1 MELFILGCMIP
12 IVLGVCVLLVGAG
25 PRACPGAGNHRVGL
39 PNAVFPRL
47 GSRLPLQ
54 AAPWIA
60 AFGVWLGC
68 GIAAVPVISTLAGH
82 VPEALQIAW
91 NMPGGSL
98 SFGLDG
104 LSAFFCLPILLVSP
118 LAALYGCTYLAHEK
132 KPLGP
137 VSFFYNVLTASML
150 LLLAA
155 RNGLL
160 FLILW
165 EIMAISS
172 FFLVIFD
179 DEHAHVRQAGWT
191 YLFAAH
197 LGTGAL
203 LVMFALLGAQAH
215 SLDFD
220 LMAKAALSPT
230 LAGILFALAV
240 VGFGTKA
247 GFIPLHVWLP
257 EAHPAAPSHVSAL
270 MSGVMI
276 KTGIY
281 GLLRALTLLGSPS
294 AAWGW
299 TLVIIG
305 LVSGI
310 LGVAF
315 ALAQHDLKRLLA
327 YHSVENIGIIAL
339 GIGAGLL
346 GIVWQQPILTVLG
359 FSGGI
364 LHVLNHAVFKSL
376 LFLGAGA
383 VVHSTGTRDIDH
395 LGGLIKSMRWT
406 AVTFV
411 IASAAISGLPPFNG
425 FVSEFLIYIAGF
437 SGVRAGAPG
446 TVILAIAV
454 GGGLAMIG
462 GLAAACFAKAF
473 GVVFL
478 GAPRS
483 SHATHAEEVGA
494 AMRWPMAALA
504 AACLGIGLLAPAVVK
519 LVLPAVSVVC
529 SVPVTA
535 SRSTGILPVSSMGV
549 PPMNMPDHHGQDA
562 RDTHGR
568 DAHATET
575 PYGVTTNESVT
586 TALGSL
592 TSIVHVSA
600 ALLLLAMGLLLVRRY
615 LPRGREETATGT
627 WDCGYARP
635 TARMQYTASSFA
647 QPLTDLF
654 KILLRTRKQ
663 SDAPSG
669 FFPLRATFETHTP
682 DAAREHVF
690 APLLRLIDRALSP
703 IRRMQHGR
711 IHEYLLYIALVL
723 ILLLIWKAGGRP

>member
-1 MELFILGCMIP
+1 MEAFILGCLVP
-12 IVLGVCVLLVGAG
+12 IVLGVCVL
-25 PRACPGAGNHRVGL
+25 PIRR
-39 PNAVFPRL
+39 
-47 GSRLPLQ
+47 SK

-82 VPEALQIAW
+82 VSPALQIAW
-91 NMPGGSL
+91 SMPGGSL
-98 SFGLDG
+98 TFGLDG
-104 LSAFFCLPILLVSP
+104 LSAFFCLPILLVAP
-118 LAALYGCTYLAHEK
+118 LAALYGCTYMAREK
-132 KPLGP
+132 KPLGSA
-137 VSFFYNVLTASML
+137 SFFYNVLIASML
-150 LLLAA
+150 LLLTA

-160 FLILW
+160 FLVIW

-172 FFLVIFD
+172 FFLVVFD

-191 YLFAAH
+191 YLVAAH
-197 LGTGAL
+197 IGTGAL
-203 LVMFALLGAQAH
+203 LVLFALLGKQAN

-230 LAGILFALAV
+230 MATILFVLAV
-240 VGFGTKA
+240 IGFGTKA

-281 GLLRALTLLGSPS
+281 GLLRILTLLGNPS

-299 TLVIIG
+299 MLVIIG

-346 GIVWQQPILTVLG
+346 GLAWNQPALAMLG
-359 FSGGI
+359 FGGGI

-406 AVTFV
+406 AVTFL

-425 FVSEFLIYIAGF
+425 FVSEFLIYIAALG
-437 SGVRAGAPG
+437 GVRSEAPG

-454 GGGLAMIG
+454 AGGLALIG

-478 GAPRS
+478 GEPRS

-494 AMRWPMAALA
+494 AMRWPMVVLA

-519 LVLPAVSVVC
+519 MVLPAVSVVC
-529 SVPVTA
+529 GVPVKA
-535 SRSTGILPVSSMGV
+535 LKE
-549 PPMNMPDHHGQDA
+549 A
-562 RDTHGR
+562 
-568 DAHATET
+568 
-575 PYGVTTNESVT
+575 PYAVTTDL
-586 TALGSL
+586 AMGSL
-592 TSIVHVSA
+592 TGIVYVSA
-600 ALLLLAMGLLLVRRY
+600 SLLVLVICLLLIRRH
-615 LPRGREETATGT
+615 LPRGKEETATGT

-635 TARMQYTASSFA
+635 TPRMEYTASSFA

-654 KILLRTRKQ
+654 QIFLGTRKHGT
-663 SDAPSG
+663 APNG
-669 FFPLRATFETHTP
+669 FFPQPTTFETQTP
-682 DAAREHVF
+682 DAAREYLF
-690 APLLRLIDRALSP
+690 APLFRLIDRFLSP
-703 IRRMQHGR
+703 MRRMQHGR

-723 ILLLIWKAGGRP
+723 VLLLIWKAGGAQ

>member
-1 MELFILGCMIP
+1 MKDRYMEVFILGCIIP
-12 IVLGVCVLLVGAG
+12 IVLGAFALPIRR
-25 PRACPGAGNHRVGL
+25 PRI
-39 PNAVFPRL
+39 
-47 GSRLPLQ
+47 
-54 AAPWIA
+54 APWVA

-68 GIAAVPVISTLAGH
+68 GIAAVPVIRALAGG
-82 VPEALQIAW
+82 VPLSLQIAW

-98 SFGLDG
+98 TFGLDG

-118 LAALYGCTYLAHEK
+118 LAAVYGCQYLAHEK

-150 LLLAA
+150 LLLTA

-160 FLILW
+160 FLVIW
-165 EIMAISS
+165 EVMAISS

-191 YLFAAH
+191 YLVASH

-203 LVMFALLGAQAH
+203 LVLFALLGRQAN

-220 LMAKAALSPT
+220 LMAKAVLSPT
-230 LAGILFALAV
+230 MAGILFALAV
-240 VGFGTKA
+240 IGFGTKA

-281 GLLRALTLLGSPS
+281 GLLRIVTMLGHPA

-339 GIGAGLL
+339 GLGAGLL
-346 GIVWQQPILTVLG
+346 GLAWDQPVLVVLG
-359 FSGGI
+359 FGGGI
-364 LHVLNHAVFKSL
+364 LHVLNHAIFKSL

-406 AVTFV
+406 AATFA

-425 FVSEFLIYIAGF
+425 FVSEFLIYLAGF
-437 SGVRAGAPG
+437 RGVRADAPG

-473 GVVFL
+473 GIVFL
-478 GAPRS
+478 GEPRS

-494 AMRWPMAALA
+494 AMRWPMVVLA

-519 LVLPAVSVVC
+519 MVLPAVRTVA
-529 SVPVTA
+529 PAT
-535 SRSTGILPVSSMGV
+535 LPPELM
-549 PPMNMPDHHGQDA
+549 
-562 RDTHGR
+562 
-568 DAHATET
+568 
-575 PYGVTTNESVT
+575 TTT
-586 TALGSL
+586 MGSL
-592 TSIVHVSA
+592 MGIVCMST
-600 ALLLLAMGLLLVRRY
+600 ALLLLAIGFYLIRRS
-615 LPRGREETATGT
+615 LPRGKEETATGT

-654 KILLRTRKQ
+654 KIVLGTRKQ
-663 SDAPSG
+663 GSAPSG
-669 FFPLRATFETHTP
+669 FFPQRATFETQTP
-682 DAAREHVF
+682 DAAREHLFV
-690 APLLRLIDRALSP
+690 PLFRLIDRALSP
-703 IRRMQHGR
+703 VRRMQHGR

-723 ILLLIWKAGGRP
+723 ILLLIWKAGGRS

>member
-1 MELFILGCMIP
+1 MKDRCMEVFILGCIIP
-12 IVLGVCVLLVGAG
+12 VVLGAASLAVGAG
-25 PRACPGAGNHRVGL
+25 PRACPGIGGNHGGL
-39 PNAVFPRL
+39 PLR
-47 GSRLPLQ
+47 

-68 GIAAVPVISTLAGH
+68 GIAAVPVISALAGR
-82 VPEALQIAW
+82 VPMALQIAW

-118 LAALYGCTYLAHEK
+118 LAALYGCAYLAHEK

-137 VSFFYNVLTASML
+137 ASFFYNVLTASML

-160 FLILW
+160 FLVIW
-165 EIMAISS
+165 ELMAISS
-172 FFLVIFD
+172 FFLVVFD

-191 YLFAAH
+191 YLIAAH
-197 LGTGAL
+197 IGTGAL
-203 LVMFALLGAQAH
+203 LVLFALLGKQAN

-230 LAGILFALAV
+230 MATILFVLAV

-281 GLLRALTLLGSPS
+281 GLLRTLTLLGAPS

-346 GIVWQQPILTVLG
+346 GLSWNQPALVVLG
-359 FSGGI
+359 FGGGI

-425 FVSEFLIYIAGF
+425 FVSEFLIYVAAF
-437 SGVRAGAPG
+437 SGVRAGAPE
-446 TVILAIAV
+446 TVILAIAI
-454 GGGLAMIG
+454 GAGLAMIG

-478 GAPRS
+478 GEPRS

-494 AMRWPMAALA
+494 AMRWPMVVLA
-504 AACLGIGLLAPAVVK
+504 AACLGMGLLAPAVVK
-519 LVLPAVSVVC
+519 MVLPAVHVMAGATLPAE
-529 SVPVTA
+529 PVATA
-535 SRSTGILPVSSMGV
+535 I
-549 PPMNMPDHHGQDA
+549 
-562 RDTHGR
+562 
-568 DAHATET
+568 
-575 PYGVTTNESVT
+575 
-586 TALGSL
+586 GSL
-592 TSIVHVSA
+592 TGVVQVSA
-600 ALLLLAMGLLLVRRY
+600 ALLLLVIGLLLIRRY
-615 LPRGREETATGT
+615 LPRGKEETAAGT

-635 TARMQYTASSFA
+635 TPRMQYTASSFA

-654 KILLRTRKQ
+654 KIFLGTRKHG
-663 SDAPSG
+663 APPNG
-669 FFPLRATFETHTP
+669 FFPQRTTFETQTP
-682 DAAREHVF
+682 DAAREYLF
-690 APLLRLIDRALSP
+690 APLFRLIDRALSP
-703 IRRMQHGR
+703 IRRMQNGR

-723 ILLLIWKAGGRP
+723 VLLLLWKAGGRP

>member
-1 MELFILGCMIP
+1 MKDRSMEVFILGCLVP
-12 IVLGVCVLLVGAG
+12 VVLGAF
-25 PRACPGAGNHRVGL
+25 A
-39 PNAVFPRL
+39 L
-47 GSRLPLQ
+47 GIRRPK
-54 AAPWIA
+54 AAPWVA
-60 AFGVWLGC
+60 AGGVWLGC
-68 GIAAVPVISTLAGH
+68 GLAAIPVIRTLMGNA
-82 VPEALQIAW
+82 PPALEIAW

-98 SFGLDG
+98 TFGLDG

-118 LAALYGCTYLAHEK
+118 LAALYGCQYLAHEK

-160 FLILW
+160 FLVLW
-165 EIMAISS
+165 EVMALGS
-172 FFLVIFD
+172 FFLVVFD

-191 YLFAAH
+191 YLVASH
-197 LGTGAL
+197 IGTGAL
-203 LVMFALLGAQAH
+203 LVLFALFGQQAG
-215 SLDFD
+215 SLDFS
-220 LMAKAALSPT
+220 LMAQTALSPT
-230 LAGILFALAV
+230 MAGILFVLAV
-240 VGFGTKA
+240 IGFGTKA

-281 GLLRALTLLGSPS
+281 GLLRLLTMLGHPP

-346 GIVWQQPILTVLG
+346 GLVWNQPMLAALG
-359 FSGGI
+359 FGGGI

-383 VVHSTGTRDIDH
+383 VLHSTGTRDIDH

-425 FVSEFLIYIAGF
+425 FISEFLIYLAGF
-437 SGVRAGAPG
+437 SGVRAEAPG
-446 TVILAIAV
+446 TVILAIAI
-454 GGGLAMIG
+454 GGGLAIIG

-478 GAPRS
+478 GEPRS
-483 SHATHAEEVGA
+483 SHATGAEEVGA
-494 AMRWPMAALA
+494 AMRWPMAVLA
-504 AACLGIGLLAPAVVK
+504 AACLGLGLLAPAVVK
-519 LVLPAVSVVC
+519 MVLPAVRLVA
-529 SVPVTA
+529 PA
-535 SRSTGILPVSSMGV
+535 ALP
-549 PPMNMPDHHGQDA
+549 A
-562 RDTHGR
+562 
-568 DAHATET
+568 EF
-575 PYGVTTNESVT
+575 VT
-586 TALGSL
+586 TAMGSL
-592 TSIVHVSA
+592 MGIVHISA
-600 ALLLLAMGLLLVRRY
+600 ALLLLAIGLYLIRRY

-647 QPLTDLF
+647 QPLTDWF
-654 KILLRTRKQ
+654 KIFLGTHRHGTG
-663 SDAPSG
+663 PEG
-669 FFPLRATFETHTP
+669 FFPQRALFETHTP
-682 DAAREHVF
+682 DAARERLF
-690 APLLRLIDRALSP
+690 APLFRLIDRALSP
-703 IRRMQHGR
+703 VRRMQHGR
-711 IHEYLLYIALVL
+711 IHEYLLYIAIVLV
-723 ILLLIWKAGGRP
+723 LLLIWKAGGR